1 MVSRGRGRQ
10 MLHRGCG
17 KSLVG
22 GLMIWTDFAVG
33 IVLRSVLL
41 LGGPSY
47 CCAFLMHA
55 LGVNMGW
62 LGCKRSSIGQLLR
75 HVCP

>member
-1 MVSRGRGRQ
+1 

-33 IVLRSVLL
+33 IVLRTRPLAEGSVVLL
-41 LGGPSY
+41 CL
-47 CCAFLMHA
+47 FVHA
-55 LGVNMGW
+55 LGANMGR
-62 LGCKRSSIGQLLR
+62 LGCKRSIMG
-75 HVCP
+75 